1 MWWLA
6 LLTFIVGSS
15 AGHSVGQEEE
25 RRRQQQEEERRQ
37 EINAAVEAALRR
49 YIAQHQTAPVYF
61 QPALG
66 DGKPKIRV
74 PAQHEVIDV
83 TPTVPSRERRS
94 SGQDFRR
101 KREVWIARLKACAV
115 LCDVRNDSA
124 GSDALLELA
133 EKIEGLYSST
143 EEYLLEEYIKV
154 AEPLMVEL
162 NEKHRAANGKKDEDS
177 WM

>member
-15 AGHSVGQEEE
+15 AGHSAGREEE
-25 RRRQQQEEERRQ
+25 LRRQQQEEEHRQ
-37 EINAAVEAALRR
+37 EIMAAVNAALRN
-49 YIAQHQTAPVYF
+49 YIAQHPTAPVNF
-61 QPALG
+61 QPALT
-66 DGKPKIRV
+66 DGRQKYRV

-83 TPTVPSRERRS
+83 TPTVPSGDRRS
-94 SGQDFRR
+94 SWGDFVR

-115 LCDVRNDSA
+115 ICDARRDSV

-133 EKIEGLYSST
+133 ERIEELCSST
-143 EEYLLEEYIKV
+143 EAYLLEEYTKV
-154 AEPLMVEL
+154 AKLLMVEL
-162 NEKHRAANGKKDEDS
+162 NEKHHAANGKKDEDS